1 MGLVYISLRTNDI
14 EYLLLCSLAIRKAS
28 LEKHQHRLEDSTAH
42 DSLRGQGSFRSQSH
56 HDRLLCLAK
65 ASPQSPTTDA
75 GAGASRESVA
85 TQPRPRMCHRS
96 TRASGRHHQS
106 TAALESPEIY
116 SLGPQRWGNWIGSQP
131 RKSSLRRRERGVS
144 GARFS
149 GAEAGVLAGDKPLPQ
164 TRVRKVC

>member
-14 EYLLLCSLAIRKAS
+14 EYLLCSLAIRKAS

-56 HDRLLCLAK
+56 HDYW

-85 TQPRPRMCHRS
+85 TQPRPRMCHCS

-116 SLGPQRWGNWIGSQP
+116 SLGPQRRGNWIGSQP

-164 TRVRKVC
+164 TRVRKMC